1 MLTQFL
7 INGFINGAIYAM
19 VALGFAIVYNTT
31 RIFHIAFAILYMIA
45 PYLVYSLYSQSG
57 FSLVLSSI
65 AAIVCV
71 VLISVLIEL
80 IVYKPLIKNKSS
92 LNVIMISSIGI
103 MIVGI
108 NAIALIYGNDTK
120 ILNSSISNTIS
131 FRNII
136 ITYTQL
142 AQLFISA
149 FAITGFMVFLKN
161 SKFGIKTRAMRDN
174 VVLCNVFALKVPKF
188 RLGLYAL
195 SGAFAALGGILV
207 SFDVGMD
214 PYIGMPMFLNAF
226 VALIIGGIGK
236 FHAPIIGGILIGL
249 LQSMVVWKFSSNWQD
264 LMTFGILIIFL
275 MFRPQGLFGEKQR
288 LV

>member
-45 PYLVYSLYSQSG
+45 PYLVYSFYSQAG
-57 FSLVLSSI
+57 YPLVLSSV
-65 AAIVCV
+65 AAIVCI

-80 IVYKPLIKNKSS
+80 IIYRPLIKKKSS
-92 LNVIMISSIGI
+92 LNVIMISSIGL

-108 NAIALIYGNDTK
+108 NVIALIYGNDTK
-120 ILNSSISNTIS
+120 ILSSSISNTIS
-131 FRNII
+131 LGNII
-136 ITYTQL
+136 ITYKQFTQL
-142 AQLFISA
+142 VISTL
-149 FAITGFMVFLKN
+149 AISGFMVFLKY

-174 VVLCNVFALKVPKF
+174 VTLCNVFALNVPKF
-188 RLGLYAL
+188 RLSLYAL
-195 SGAFAALGGILV
+195 SGAFAAIGGILI
-207 SFDVGMD
+207 SLDVGMD
-214 PYIGMPMFLNAF
+214 PYIGMPMFLNAV

-236 FHAPIIGGILIGL
+236 FHAPLFGGIFIGL
-249 LQSMVVWKFSSNWQD
+249 LQSLVVWKFSANWQD
-264 LMTFGILIIFL
+264 LMTFSILIIFL
-275 MFRPQGLFGEKQR
+275 IFRPQGLFGEKQR

>member
-1 MLTQFL
+1 MLAQFI
-7 INGFINGAIYAM
+7 INGLITGVVYSL

-31 RIFHIAFAILYMIA
+31 RIFHIAFTILYMIA
-45 PYLVYSLYSQSG
+45 PYLVYSLYSKAG
-57 FSLVLSSI
+57 YPLIFSSI

-71 VLISVLIEL
+71 ALISILIEL
-80 IVYKPLIKNKSS
+80 IVYKPLVKKKSS

-131 FRNII
+131 FGNII

-142 AQLFISA
+142 TQFLICA

-174 VVLCNVFALKVPKF
+174 VALCNVFALNVPKF

-207 SFDVGMD
+207 SYDVGMD
-214 PYIGMPMFLNAF
+214 PYIGMPMFLNAV

-249 LQSMVVWKFSSNWQD
+249 LQSLVVWKFSANWQD

-275 MFRPQGLFGEKQR
+275 IFRPQGLFGEKQR